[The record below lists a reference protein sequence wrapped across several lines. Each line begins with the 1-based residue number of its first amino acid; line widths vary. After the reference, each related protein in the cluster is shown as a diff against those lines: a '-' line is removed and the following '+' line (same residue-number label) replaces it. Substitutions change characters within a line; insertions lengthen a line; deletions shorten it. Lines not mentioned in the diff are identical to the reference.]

1 MLCRL
6 YGSVVQML
14 PACLCCH
21 ECCNAVLMQN
31 YMSACLDAMP
41 CVVDANTCPPMP
53 CVSAMRAHAHSC
65 HDAVSCMRA
74 SITSAVH
81 ALLAS

>member
-21 ECCNAVLMQN
+21 ECCNTVLMQN
-31 YMSACLDAMP
+31 YMILHTGMP
-41 CVVDANTCPPMP
+41 C
-53 CVSAMRAHAHSC
+53 
-65 HDAVSCMRA
+65 
-74 SITSAVH
+74 H
-81 ALLAS
+81 ALWMPTHARQCHA